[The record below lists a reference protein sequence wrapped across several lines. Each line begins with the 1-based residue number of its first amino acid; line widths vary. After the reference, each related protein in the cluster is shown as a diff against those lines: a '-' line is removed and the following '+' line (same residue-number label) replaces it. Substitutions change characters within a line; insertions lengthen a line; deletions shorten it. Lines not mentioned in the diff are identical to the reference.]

1 MLTDA
6 DTQQAR
12 EKGIPPEELRRQLN
26 LFANGVTV
34 PKLIQPCTVGR
45 GIIRLDAAGRQAAMD
60 AFQQFSEKNQIIK
73 FVPASGAATRMF
85 KALSALY
92 HDNDKPSGAD
102 AAVLEKFYAHLSQFA
117 FYPALAEA
125 ARRAGT
131 PLETLLAE
139 KRHQKILE
147 LLLTNKGLGL
157 EGLPKGLIPFHRYK
171 DQSQTAFAEHL
182 AEAQELLGER
192 GGSCRVH
199 FTVAPEHQHRVAE
212 HIQAAAGDHAAT
224 VDFSTQ
230 HPATDTIAADMDN
243 TPFRDENGRLVFRP
257 GGHGALLSNI
267 NELAAEIVFI
277 KNIDNVAIAPVR
289 QAHTGDLQ
297 VLCGLLIHQRQRM
310 VDFLR
315 NLDPTNPDPDT
326 VAEIQAFVETDLQME
341 PSASL
346 RQGSLAEQVNMLRRI
361 LDRPLR
367 VCGVVKHA
375 GEPGGGPFLVQ
386 DSHGRRSPQIIEQ
399 AQVDISDPEQKKI
412 WESSTHFN
420 PVIMAASLYDHTGR
434 PYDLRRFAD
443 PSAGIITE
451 KSRNGRT
458 LKALEH
464 PGLWNGSMA
473 DWNTI
478 FVELP
483 AAVFT
488 PVKTVFD
495 LLRDGH
501 LQDIAR

>member
-1 MLTDA
+1 
-6 DTQQAR
+6 
-12 EKGIPPEELRRQLN
+12 
-26 LFANGVTV
+26 
-34 PKLIQPCTVGR
+34 
-45 GIIRLDAAGRQAAMD
+45 
-60 AFQQFSEKNQIIK
+60 
-73 FVPASGAATRMF
+73 
-85 KALSALY
+85 
-92 HDNDKPSGAD
+92 
-102 AAVLEKFYAHLSQFA
+102 
-117 FYPALAEA
+117 YPGLAEA
-125 ARRAGT
+125 SHRAGS

-139 KRHQKILE
+139 KRHLKILE
-147 LLLTNKGLGL
+147 LLLTDKWLGL

-171 DQSQTAFAEHL
+171 DGHCPTAFAEQL
-182 AEAQELLGER
+182 AEARELFGER
-192 GGSCRVH
+192 DGSCRVH
-199 FTVAPEHQHRVAE
+199 FTVSPEHKRRVAE
-212 HIQAAAGDHAAT
+212 HIQTAVRNRAAA

-230 HPATDTIAADMDN
+230 HPATDTIAADLDN
-243 TPFRDENGRLVFRP
+243 TPFRDENGRLLFRP
-257 GGHGALLSNI
+257 GGHGALLSNL
-267 NELAAEIVFI
+267 NELAADIVFI

-297 VLCGLLIHQRQRM
+297 VLCGLLILQQQRLF
-310 VDFLR
+310 DFLR
-315 NLDPTNPDPDT
+315 GLDKQRPDDDT
-326 VAEIQAFVETDLQME
+326 VAALLAFVEKDLQVE
-341 PSASL
+341 PPASI
-346 RQGSLAEQVNMLRRI
+346 RNGSLAEQVDFLRRI

-386 DSHGRRSPQIIEQ
+386 DSRGRRSPQIIEQ
-399 AQVDISDPEQKKI
+399 AQVDMDDPEQKQI

-420 PVIMAASLYDHTGR
+420 PVIMAAGLCDHAGR

-458 LKALEH
+458 LQALEH

-483 AAVFT
+483 AAVFN
-488 PVKTVFD
+488 PVKTIFD

-501 LQDIAR
+501 QQDTSR